1 MYIFD
6 LVDNDNFFKPF
17 CSKNKYIYYD
27 CIVELVKK
35 SKGRPVLYDTD
46 ARDCLN
52 IYLNNSKLDYVEE
65 TDDISQTVITKSG
78 SDIMR
83 YFRECGWLSEKEL
96 GRNGEYETHV
106 TTYCRRL
113 IEYLQDLADKNNEGA
128 LSNKI
133 IDMYDIL
140 QSAFSSES
148 IRSDRPYINV
158 LKPLIDDME
167 DLKSE
172 LFDLRENIGKIM
184 MLALDVQSM
193 NSFGNF
199 MLKDDLLQKF
209 FNDYFYIKNNGLIA
223 ITIGKILEALR
234 KLNSEEW
241 MKKICDNYVQ
251 IKETSEQD
259 AKEFVRNRLV
269 DIRTFID
276 VEYQDYI
283 DQIEEQIN
291 SYYSLAHAKIS
302 MFFKSGLNIELAL
315 DEFLRNIKDS
325 DDAIQRDVL
334 DALNRSLNIRSQRYI
349 SMKSFP
355 VRKKK
360 KEAEQP
366 GIEAINISDEELEQM
381 TNSILRNKNQYS
393 VKEVSAY
400 FDNKFKYR
408 DEICLKNEVLLSRYD
423 AMMYAA
429 AITMTNIKGF
439 GYKVEILDDVV
450 DFGFVRISDLKI
462 TQRKEVHR

>member
-35 SKGRPVLYDTD
+35 SKGRPALYDTD

-52 IYLNNSKLDYVEE
+52 IYLNNSQLDYVEE
-65 TDDISQTVITKSG
+65 ADDISQTVITRSG

-106 TTYCRRL
+106 TPYCRRL
-113 IEYLQDLADKNNEGA
+113 IEYLQELTDKNNEGA

-140 QSAFSSES
+140 QSAFSNES
-148 IRSDRPYINV
+148 IRSDRPYVNV

-172 LFDLRENIGKIM
+172 LFDLKENIGKIM
-184 MLALDVQSM
+184 IFALDVQNM
-193 NSFGNF
+193 NSFGTF

-223 ITIGKILEALR
+223 ITIGRILEALR

-251 IKETSEQD
+251 VKEVSESE
-259 AKEFVRNRLV
+259 AKEFVRNSLV

-291 SYYSLAHAKIS
+291 SYYSLAHAKIT
-302 MFFKSGLNIELAL
+302 MFLKSGLNIELAL
-315 DEFLRNIKDS
+315 DEFLRNIKDL
-325 DDAIQRDVL
+325 DAATQRDVL
-334 DALNRSLNIRSQRYI
+334 DNLNGCLNICSQKYI

-355 VRKKK
+355 ARRKK

-366 GIEAINISDEELEQM
+366 GIEVTNISDEELEHM
-381 TNSILRNKNQYS
+381 TNSILQTRNQYS

-400 FDNKFKYR
+400 FDNKLKHR
-408 DEICLKNEVLLSRYD
+408 EKICLQNEVILSRYD

-429 AITMTNIKGF
+429 AVTMTNNTGF
-439 GYKVEILDDVV
+439 EYNVEILDDVV
-450 DFGFVRISDLKI
+450 DFGFVKISNMKI
-462 TQRKEVHR
+462 TPRKEVRH

>member
-52 IYLNNSKLDYVEE
+52 IYLNNSQLDYVEE
-65 TDDISQTVITKSG
+65 ADDISQTVITKSG

-106 TTYCRRL
+106 TPYCRRL

-184 MLALDVQSM
+184 MIALDVQNM
-193 NSFGNF
+193 NSFGAF

-223 ITIGKILEALR
+223 ITIGRILEALR

-241 MKKICDNYVQ
+241 MKKICDNYLQV
-251 IKETSEQD
+251 KDTSEQE

-302 MFFKSGLNIELAL
+302 MFLKSGLNIELAL

-334 DALNRSLNIRSQRYI
+334 DELNGCLNIRSQKYI

-355 VRKKK
+355 VRRKK
-360 KEAEQP
+360 KETEQP
-366 GIEAINISDEELEQM
+366 GVEVPNISEEELEHM
-381 TNSILRNKNQYS
+381 TNSILQTRNQYS
-393 VKEVSAY
+393 VKEVSSY
-400 FDNKFKYR
+400 FDNKFKHKK
-408 DEICLKNEVLLSRYD
+408 EICLKNEIMLSRYD

-429 AITMTNIKGF
+429 AITMTNIAGF
-439 GYKVEILDDVV
+439 GYQVEILEDVV

-462 TQRKEVHR
+462 TPRKEVRH

>member
-1 MYIFD
+1 
-6 LVDNDNFFKPF
+6 
-17 CSKNKYIYYD
+17 
-27 CIVELVKK
+27 
-35 SKGRPVLYDTD
+35 
-46 ARDCLN
+46 
-52 IYLNNSKLDYVEE
+52 
-65 TDDISQTVITKSG
+65 
-78 SDIMR
+78 
-83 YFRECGWLSEKEL
+83 
-96 GRNGEYETHV
+96 
-106 TTYCRRL
+106 
-113 IEYLQDLADKNNEGA
+113 
-128 LSNKI
+128 
-133 IDMYDIL
+133 
-140 QSAFSSES
+140 
-148 IRSDRPYINV
+148 
-158 LKPLIDDME
+158 
-167 DLKSE
+167 
-172 LFDLRENIGKIM
+172 
-184 MLALDVQSM
+184 
-193 NSFGNF
+193 
-199 MLKDDLLQKF
+199 LQKF